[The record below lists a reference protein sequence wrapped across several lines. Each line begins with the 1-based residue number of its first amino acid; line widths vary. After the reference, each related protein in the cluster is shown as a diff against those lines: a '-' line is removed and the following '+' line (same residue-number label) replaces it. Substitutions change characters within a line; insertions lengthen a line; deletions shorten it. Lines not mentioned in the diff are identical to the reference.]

1 MIGGIF
7 MTRSFTTGLL
17 TLVLA
22 SAAINSARGQEEF
35 KLSEEQQKLID
46 EFKKTVGNPPLNEND
61 RAAHL
66 KTIQQ
71 QLDTLWRADNPDM
84 RDASHILARTF
95 TDGVRNQAIP
105 VDNTVAMSKELLK
118 VLSLPYIGGDDVY
131 RFTNTVDPI
140 VQNTNLRS
148 VEKLR
153 FYREAL
159 MVIKTS
165 PNYNP
170 PGR

>member
-1 MIGGIF
+1 MRSILIGF
-7 MTRSFTTGLL
+7 L
-17 TLVLA
+17 TLTLA
-22 SAAINSARGQEEF
+22 ALAVDWARGQEEF

-46 EFKKTVGNPPLNEND
+46 EFKKTVASPPLNEND

-66 KTIQQ
+66 KTVQQ
-71 QLDTLWRADNPDM
+71 QLDTLWKVDNADM
-84 RDASHILARTF
+84 RDYSHILARTF

-118 VLSLPYIGGDDVY
+118 YLSLPTIGGDDVY
-131 RFTNTVDPI
+131 HFQNAIDPI
-140 VQNTNLRS
+140 VQSTNLRS

-159 MVIKTS
+159 MVIKS
-165 PNYNP
+165 APNYNP

>member
-1 MIGGIF
+1 M
-7 MTRSFTTGLL
+7 RSCITGLL
-17 TLVLA
+17 ALTLA
-22 SAAINSARGQEEF
+22 TAAINGARGQDEF

-46 EFKKTVGNPPLNEND
+46 EFKNTVSKPPLNEND

-66 KTIQQ
+66 KTVQQ
-71 QLDTLWRADNPDM
+71 QLDTFWKVDTPDM
-84 RDASHILARTF
+84 RNASHTLARTF
-95 TDGVRNQAIP
+95 ADGVRNQAIP

-118 VLSLPYIGGDDVY
+118 VLSLQTIGGDDVY
-131 RFTNTVDPI
+131 RFTNTIDPI
-140 VQNTNLRS
+140 VQSTNLRS

-159 MVIKTS
+159 MVIKS
-165 PNYNP
+165 APNYNP

>member
-1 MIGGIF
+1 
-7 MTRSFTTGLL
+7 
-17 TLVLA
+17 LA
-22 SAAINSARGQEEF
+22 TAALNIARGQDEF

-46 EFKKTVGNPPLNEND
+46 EFKDTVSKPPLNEND

-66 KTIQQ
+66 KTVQE
-71 QLDTLWRADNPDM
+71 QLDTFWKVDNSDM
-84 RDASHILARTF
+84 RDAAHRLARTF
-95 TDGVRNQAIP
+95 TDGVRSKAIP

-118 VLSLPYIGGDDVY
+118 YLSLPTIGGDDVY
-131 RFTNTVDPI
+131 RFTNTIDPM

-159 MVIKTS
+159 MVIKTA

>member
-1 MIGGIF
+1 M
-7 MTRSFTTGLL
+7 RSFITGLL
-17 TLVLA
+17 TLTLVT
-22 SAAINSARGQEEF
+22 AAIDRVRGQDEF

-46 EFKKTVGNPPLNEND
+46 EFKNTVSKPPLNEND

-66 KTIQQ
+66 KTVQQ
-71 QLDTLWRADNPDM
+71 QLDTLWTVNSDDM
-84 RDASHILARTF
+84 RNASHTLARTF
-95 TDGVRNQAIP
+95 TDGVRNQSIP
-105 VDNTVAMSKELLK
+105 VTNTVAMSKELLK
-118 VLSLPYIGGDDVY
+118 VLSLPTIGGDDVY
-131 RFTNTVDPI
+131 RFTNTIDPL

-159 MVIKTS
+159 MVIKS
-165 PNYNP
+165 APNYNP

>member
-1 MIGGIF
+1 MARSIF
-7 MTRSFTTGLL
+7 IGLL
-17 TLVLA
+17 TLTLTAVA
-22 SAAINSARGQEEF
+22 SNFGRGQDEF

-46 EFKKTVGNPPLNEND
+46 EFKKTVGAPPLNQND

-66 KTIQQ
+66 KTVQQ
-71 QLDTLWRADNPDM
+71 QLDTLWRVDSPDL

-118 VLSLPYIGGDDVY
+118 VLSLPSIGGDDVY
-131 RFTNTVDPI
+131 RFTNTIDPI
-140 VQNTNLRS
+140 VQSTNLRS

-159 MVIKTS
+159 MVIKSS